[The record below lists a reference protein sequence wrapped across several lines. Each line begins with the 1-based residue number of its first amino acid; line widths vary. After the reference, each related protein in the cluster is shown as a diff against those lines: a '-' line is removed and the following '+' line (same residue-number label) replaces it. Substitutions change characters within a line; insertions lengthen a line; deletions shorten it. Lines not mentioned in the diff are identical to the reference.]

1 MLPSPFSKVYRY
13 VWVSTWYAFAAVVV
27 LLATV
32 FAAARLLLPFAEQ
45 YNTEIGERLSQYL
58 DQPVMVKALDAEWHG
73 WGPALVLQDV
83 ALLDTA
89 SKQAALQFD
98 KVRLSLDLLSSL
110 RQWQPIFS
118 QITLVGVDLLLTR
131 NQQGQF
137 SVAGLARESGGAKDG
152 AIDSAT
158 GGAKDAANPDEDIAP
173 FTAWLFS
180 QGRLSLEDSNI
191 TWHDEMGAGRNL
203 HFSAVNLSL
212 RNEGDRHQLDAAVSL
227 SRDLGK
233 SLSLRVDMTGDPL
246 SAKRRDTQM
255 FVAGEHVHLAE
266 LFEPQS
272 LAGVDVSVNSAGFR
286 IWGRWQDGVM
296 QSLTGDVDAGGLL
309 MRPTQASVAQHAAQQ
324 TTRQTIPQKT
334 VQQLQPPETQPPE
347 TQPSETQQPETPQ
360 ADPRQALLLS
370 RMAGHFYW
378 RRTQDGWQ
386 FEGDDVTLARQ
397 SRQWQ
402 PARVSLNYS
411 GREEGVPTVDAAFS
425 YLQLEDIANLLSL
438 FTVGG
443 EALQQPLQTI
453 DPRGDIR
460 QASLH
465 WQGGGTPQ
473 YRAYATLH
481 DATVN
486 AWRNIPEARHVDGQ
500 LWLDTTGGQV
510 ALQHAAVT
518 LGFPSLFRWP
528 LPIDELRGHVAW
540 EVDGAQWRV
549 SGRELEASNADVTTS
564 ATLDVIHDAAHAS
577 PFMSLVADFKDG
589 DGSQVAR
596 YLPAGIM
603 PKAAVDWLDEAFVSA
618 KLVSGGAVFHGYLKD
633 FPFDKGNG
641 KFEVAFAVKDASLN
655 YANAWPPITDISA
668 NVKFEGRSLLVDAQ
682 AGNIFS
688 NQLHGTQVSI
698 ADMTAKP
705 MLLKVKGEAQGSTQE
720 KLDYLVS
727 SPPLYA
733 AFGQYLEG
741 MTATGDSLLSLD
753 LALPIGGHQ
762 QTQVNGWVDLE
773 NNTLSIPPLGQ
784 VLNAANGRLTF
795 TQDGLWVE
803 RMPAELLGQATQINI
818 NTEQQHAQRTVR
830 IKASGK
836 FTAPELAARYLPVV
850 TDLLSGDGNWD
861 VLFDIPLS
869 EKSATGKSQLSKS
882 ERGKPEL
889 VKPEPSQSE
898 PGKTGAS
905 KSDSYQAGDRQPDAV
920 RAATL
925 YVQTNLKGVAARF
938 PPPFDKK
945 AEDAGSLELRVNFL
959 PKQSPVMRVN
969 YAGFVDGI
977 LTLNDPASAKDFRA
991 EVRFNAGVATL
1002 PDTPGLHVL
1011 GWLDTVSLDEWR
1023 YLFLKPGAKPGTK
1036 QQIVSEQ
1043 DVTPGPTLEAKKAM
1057 ESGAEAGDASISE
1070 NPLPILS
1077 SADVA
1082 IRLFEAY
1089 GQQLHNFRV
1098 KLRAQNEGLQA
1109 EIEGKELKGNLTVPY
1124 HLRAS
1129 PVRADLAYCYLN
1141 KAEVGEGTMDPR
1153 DMPALDIRIADF
1165 RYLNSRFGP
1174 SHLETTRVTDGMRIE
1189 QLVLNPNATVM
1200 TARGGWYL
1208 RGNQQQSNLQMHVE
1222 SSNIGRTLKA
1232 LDYVGGIDDGKG
1244 TVDVELQWPGSLAE
1258 VDASRIQGKLS
1269 MSLKDGYVLDVD
1281 PGAGRMFGML
1291 SIQTLPRRLLLD
1303 FSDVFKKG
1311 FGFDRLKGNF
1321 SIEHG
1326 DAYTK
1331 DLYMDGPA
1339 ARVDISGR
1347 TGLAKQDYDQLVT
1360 VTPHVAES
1368 LPLLGV
1374 LTATPQ
1380 VGAVILFVQK
1390 LFQPQIDVVTRNQ
1403 YTIKG
1408 SWNAPEI
1415 KKVKHPKS
1423 VVAPIATEEP

>member
-1 MLPSPFSKVYRY
+1 VLPSPISKVYRY

-27 LLATV
+27 LLATI

-45 YNTEIGERLSQYL
+45 YNTEIGDRLSQYL
-58 DQPVMVKALDAEWHG
+58 DQPVMVRALDAEWHG
-73 WGPALVLQDV
+73 WGPALVLRDV
-83 ALLDTA
+83 VLLDTA

-131 NQQGQF
+131 NPQGRF
-137 SVAGLARESGGAKDG
+137 SVAGLVRESGGVKDG
-152 AIDSAT
+152 AK
-158 GGAKDAANPDEDIAP
+158 GAANPDEDIAP

-191 TWHDEMGAGRNL
+191 TWHDEMGAGRNM

-233 SLSLRVDMTGDPL
+233 SLILQVDMTGDPL
-246 SAKRRDTQM
+246 SAKRRHTEM

-286 IWGRWQDGVM
+286 IWGRWRDGVM
-296 QSLTGDVDAGGLL
+296 QSLTGDVDTGGLL
-309 MRPTQASVAQHAAQQ
+309 MRPTLASVAQQAARQTSQQ
-324 TTRQTIPQKT
+324 TT
-334 VQQLQPPETQPPE
+334 VQQS
-347 TQPSETQQPETPQ
+347 QPSETQQ
-360 ADPRQALLLS
+360 ADTRQALSLD

-378 RRTQDGWQ
+378 RRTQNGWQ
-386 FEGDDVTLARQ
+386 FEGDDVMLARQ

-453 DPRGDIR
+453 EPRGEIR

-473 YRAYATLH
+473 YQAYATLH

-486 AWRNIPEARHVDGQ
+486 AWRNIPAAEHVDGQ
-500 LWLDTTGGQV
+500 LWLDTTSGQV

-528 LPIDELRGHVAW
+528 LQVDELRGHVAW

-549 SGRELEASNADVTTS
+549 SGRELEASNADITAS
-564 ATLDVIHDAAHAS
+564 ASLDVIHDAAHES

-618 KLVSGGAVFHGYLKD
+618 RLVSGGAVFHGYLKD

-668 NVKFEGRSLLVDAQ
+668 NVQFEGRSLVVDTQ

-688 NQLHGTQVSI
+688 NQIRGTKVTI

-705 MLLKVKGEAQGSTQE
+705 MLLTVTGEAQGSTQE

-741 MTATGDSLLSLD
+741 MTATGDSLLSLN

-762 QTQVNGWVDLE
+762 ETQVNGWVDLE

-795 TQDGLWVE
+795 TQDGLWAE

-818 NTEQQHAQRTVR
+818 NTEQQNAQRAVR
-830 IKASGK
+830 IKAGGR
-836 FTAPELAARYLPVV
+836 FNAPDLAARYLPVV
-850 TDLLSGDGNWD
+850 TDLLSGDGEWN

-869 EKSATGKSQLSKS
+869 EKSATGKSELSK
-882 ERGKPEL
+882 
-889 VKPEPSQSE
+889 SE

-905 KSDSYQAGDRQPDAV
+905 KSDTYQAGGRQLGAT

-925 YVQTNLKGVAARF
+925 YVQTNLKGVEAKL

-945 AEDAGSLELRVNFL
+945 AADAGSLELRVNFR
-959 PKQSPVMRVN
+959 PKQSPVMQVN

-977 LTLNDPASAKDFRA
+977 LTLNDPASEKDFRA

-1023 YLFLKPGAKPGTK
+1023 YLFLKQGTK
-1036 QQIVSEQ
+1036 QEAKQEAVSEQ
-1043 DVTPGPTLEAKKAM
+1043 ALKPGLTSA
-1057 ESGAEAGDASISE
+1057 AEPIAQSGDASLSE
-1070 NPLPILS
+1070 HPLPMLR

-1082 IRLFEAY
+1082 VRLFEAY
-1089 GQQLHNFRV
+1089 GQQLHNIQV
-1098 KLRAQNEGLQA
+1098 KLLAQDAGLQA
-1109 EIEGKELKGNLTVPY
+1109 DIESKELKGRLTLPYNLQ
-1124 HLRAS
+1124 AN
-1129 PVRADLAYCYLN
+1129 PVRADLSYCYLS
-1141 KAEVGEGTMDPR
+1141 KPEVGEGTMDPR

-1165 RYLNSRFGP
+1165 RYLKSQFGQV
-1174 SHLETTRVTDGMRIE
+1174 HLETTRVTDGMRIE
-1189 QLVLNPNATVM
+1189 QLVLNPSATVM
-1200 TARGGWYL
+1200 TAHGGWYL

-1258 VDASRIQGKLS
+1258 VDAGRIQGKLN

-1311 FGFDRLKGNF
+1311 FGFDRLKGSFN
-1321 SIEHG
+1321 IEQG
-1326 DAYTK
+1326 DAYTT

-1374 LTATPQ
+1374 LAATPQ

-1423 VVAPIATEEP
+1423 VVAPIATEQP

>member
-45 YNTEIGERLSQYL
+45 YNTEIGERLSLYL

-73 WGPALVLQDV
+73 WGPALVLRDV

-89 SKQAALQFD
+89 SNQAALQFD

-137 SVAGLARESGGAKDG
+137 SVAGLVRESGGA
-152 AIDSAT
+152 IDSATGDAT
-158 GGAKDAANPDEDIAP
+158 GGAKDAANADEDIAP
-173 FTAWLFS
+173 FTVWLFS

-191 TWHDEMGAGRNL
+191 TWHDEMGAGRNM

-233 SLSLRVDMTGDPL
+233 SLILRVDMTGDPL
-246 SAKRRDTQM
+246 SAKRRHTEM

-286 IWGRWQDGVM
+286 IWGRWKDGVM
-296 QSLTGDVDAGGLL
+296 QSLTGDVDAAGLL
-309 MRPTQASVAQHAAQQ
+309 MRQTLATVARQAAQQ
-324 TTRQTIPQKT
+324 TTQQTSI
-334 VQQLQPPETQPPE
+334 QQS
-347 TQPSETQQPETPQ
+347 QPSATQQAETQQAETPQ
-360 ADPRQALLLS
+360 ADTRQALSLG

-386 FEGDDVTLARQ
+386 FEGDDVMLARQ

-411 GREEGVPTVDAAFS
+411 GREAGVPTVDAAFS

-443 EALQQPLQTI
+443 EVLQQPLQAI
-453 DPRGDIR
+453 EPRGDIR

-486 AWRNIPEARHVDGQ
+486 AWRNIPAAQHVDGQ

-528 LPIDELRGHVAW
+528 LPVDALRGHVAW

-549 SGRELEASNADVTTS
+549 SGRELEASNADVTAS

-618 KLVSGGAVFHGYLKD
+618 RLVSGGAVFHGYLKD

-668 NVKFEGRSLLVDAQ
+668 NVQFEGRGLLVDAQ

-688 NQLHGTQVSI
+688 NQLRGTQVSI

-705 MLLKVKGEAQGSTQE
+705 MLLTVTGEAQGSTQE
-720 KLDYLVS
+720 KLDYLVT

-733 AFGQYLEG
+733 AFGRYLEG
-741 MTATGDSLLSLD
+741 MTATGDSLLSLN
-753 LALPIGGHQ
+753 LALPIGGYQ
-762 QTQVNGWVDLE
+762 EAQVNGWVDLE
-773 NNTLSIPPLGQ
+773 KNTLSIPPLGQ
-784 VLNAANGRLTF
+784 VLNAANGRLRF
-795 TQDGLWVE
+795 TQDGLWAE

-818 NTEQQHAQRTVR
+818 NTEQQHARRTVR
-830 IKASGK
+830 IKAGGK
-836 FTAPELAARYLPVV
+836 FNAPDLATRYLPVV
-850 TDLLSGDGNWD
+850 TDLLSGDGHWD

-869 EKSATGKSQLSKS
+869 EKSATGKSELV
-882 ERGKPEL
+882 KPGLVKPGL
-889 VKPEPSQSE
+889 VKPEPGKSE
-898 PGKTGAS
+898 PGKTGAG
-905 KSDSYQAGDRQPDAV
+905 KSDTYQARGRQADAV

-925 YVQTNLKGVAARF
+925 YVQTNLKGVAARL

-1023 YLFLKPGAKPGTK
+1023 YLFLKPGAKPGIK
-1036 QQIVSEQ
+1036 QEQ
-1043 DVTPGPTLEAKKAM
+1043 TPAQVLQPDPASAPV
-1057 ESGAEAGDASISE
+1057 AEAGGASISK
-1070 NPLPILS
+1070 NPLSILS

-1082 IRLFEAY
+1082 MRLFEAY
-1089 GQQLHNFRV
+1089 GLPLHNIRV
-1098 KLRAQNEGLQA
+1098 KLRAQDEGLQA
-1109 EIEGKELKGNLTVPY
+1109 EIEAKELKGDLTVPY
-1124 HLRAS
+1124 NVQAS
-1129 PVRADLAYCYLN
+1129 PVRADLSYCYLN
-1141 KAEVGEGTMDPR
+1141 KPEVGEGAMDPR

-1165 RYLNSRFGP
+1165 RYLNSQFGQ
-1174 SHLETTRVTDGMRIE
+1174 SHLETTRVADGMRIE
-1189 QLVLNPNATVM
+1189 QLVLNPRATVM
-1200 TARGGWYL
+1200 TAHGGWYL

-1222 SSNIGRTLKA
+1222 SANIGRTLKA
-1232 LDYVGGIDDGKG
+1232 LDYVGGIDDGRG

-1258 VDASRIQGKLS
+1258 VDAGRIKGKLN

-1311 FGFDRLKGNF
+1311 FGFDRLKGSF
-1321 SIEHG
+1321 SIGDG
-1326 DAYTK
+1326 DAYTN
-1331 DLYMDGPA
+1331 DLRMEGPA

-1408 SWNAPEI
+1408 SWNAPEV
-1415 KKVKHPKS
+1415 KKVKHPKP
-1423 VVAPIATEEP
+1423 VVAPIATEGP